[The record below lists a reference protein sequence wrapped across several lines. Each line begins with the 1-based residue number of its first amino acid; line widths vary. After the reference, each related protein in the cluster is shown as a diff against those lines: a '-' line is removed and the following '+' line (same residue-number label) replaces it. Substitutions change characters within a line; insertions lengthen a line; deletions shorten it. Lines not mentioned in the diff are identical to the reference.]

1 MLGTEYTTICGV
13 IEGVKQDFR
22 IGKRMREI
30 RQAAGLTQAEVAAR
44 MGCEQ
49 KDVSRWESGRQISAY
64 NHYLFCKAV
73 GCSLGVFDDL

>member
-1 MLGTEYTTICGV
+1 MFGTMYTTISDT
-13 IEGVKQDFR
+13 IEGKRQDFR
-22 IGKRMREI
+22 IGKRMREL

-64 NHYLFCKAV
+64 NHYRFCKAV

>member
-1 MLGTEYTTICGV
+1 MLGTEYTTIGGI

-30 RQAAGLTQAEVAAR
+30 RKAAGLTQTEVAAR
-44 MGCEQ
+44 MGCTQ
-49 KDVSRWESGRQISAY
+49 KDVSRWESGRQISTP
-64 NHYLFCKAV
+64 NIYLFCKAV